1 MDYYNSFM
9 RNAYPYGASMGQPFQ
24 NYNFNNQTIDLNKL
38 KQALPQLNDD
48 KLQQLIAQARF
59 QGMSDRDIESGLQF
73 LQQLKN
79 SSN

>member
-9 RNAYPYGASMGQPFQ
+9 KGAYPYSMNMGQFPQ
-24 NYNFNNQTIDLNKL
+24 NYNFNNQNIDINKL
-38 KQALPQLNDD
+38 RQALSQLNDD

-59 QGMSDRDIESGLQF
+59 QGMSNRDIESGLQF

-79 SSN
+79 SSG

>member
-9 RNAYPYGASMGQPFQ
+9 KGAYPYSMNMRQSPQ

>member
-9 RNAYPYGASMGQPFQ
+9 KGAYPYSMNMGQFPQ
-24 NYNFNNQTIDLNKL
+24 NYNFNNQNIDINKL
-38 KQALPQLNDD
+38 RQALSQLNDD

-59 QGMSDRDIESGLQF
+59 QGMSDRDIESGLHF

-79 SSN
+79 SSG

>member
-1 MDYYNSFM
+1 MAYYNSFM
-9 RNAYPYGASMGQPFQ
+9 RNAYPYGVNMGRPFQ
-24 NYNFNNQTIDLNKL
+24 NYNFNNQTIDINKL
-38 KQALPQLNDD
+38 RQALPQLNDD

-79 SSN
+79 SSG

>member
-1 MDYYNSFM
+1 MAYYNFPM
-9 RNAYPYGASMGQPFQ
+9 GGTFPYSMNMGQFRQ
-24 NYNFNNQTIDLNKL
+24 SYNFNNQTIDLNKL

>member
-9 RNAYPYGASMGQPFQ
+9 KGAYPYSMNMGQSPQ